1 MNENRISESTPE
13 QLLQVLELQLQMQ
26 RAKRRQSA
34 RSRTAIRVGGI
45 LLILGGALAGLLI
58 LQYVLSEF
66 PHREQGARRLIENA
80 TAQTRNF

>member
-1 MNENRISESTPE
+1 MNETKLSEPRPE
-13 QLLQVLELQLQMQ
+13 QLLEMLDLQLQMQ

-45 LLILGGALAGLLI
+45 LLILGTALAGLLI

-66 PHREQGARRLIENA
+66 PRGERGGRPLMENGPREA
-80 TAQTRNF
+80 RNF

>member
-1 MNENRISESTPE
+1 MNETKLSELRPD
-13 QLLQVLELQLQMQ
+13 QLLEALDLQLRMQ

-45 LLILGGALAGLLI
+45 LLILGSALAGVLI

-66 PHREQGARRLIENA
+66 PRGEQGGRQLMENGPR
-80 TAQTRNF
+80 QTRNF